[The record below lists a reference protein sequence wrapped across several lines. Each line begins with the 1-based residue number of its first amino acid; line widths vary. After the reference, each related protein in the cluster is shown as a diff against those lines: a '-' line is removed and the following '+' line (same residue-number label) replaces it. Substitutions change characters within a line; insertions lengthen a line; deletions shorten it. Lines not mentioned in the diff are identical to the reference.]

1 MPDNACG
8 PLDAVLILLVALLAV
23 VRARRL
29 ARRRVCRMC
38 RATTDRRAW
47 LFCRNCG
54 SPRNESDKAG
64 ATPPGTKVVTA
75 PPLAGGPI
83 ALPSDFLR
91 RGWSRE
97 PALNDCGCEVDPCAE
112 TAVAWSILGACDR
125 AFPAYSAPWR
135 AWRKSL
141 GEIMA
146 EQFGGVSAVRW
157 ARHRTRRHHS
167 VVELAQAVETRAGL
181 AHHDNLS
188 TTKAATAR

>member
-1 MPDNACG
+1 MPDSACG
-8 PLDAVLILLVALLAV
+8 PLDALLILLVALLAV

-29 ARRRVCRMC
+29 ARRRACRKC
-38 RATTDRRAW
+38 GAFDSRRAW
-47 LFCRNCG
+47 QFCARCG
-54 SPRNESDKAG
+54 APRGGGEAG
-64 ATPPGTKVVTA
+64 ATPPGTKAATA

-125 AFPAYSAPWR
+125 AFSAYSAPWR
-135 AWRKSL
+135 AWRKAL

-181 AHHDNLS
+181 ARHDNRS